1 MDNTDKEFHLLLV
14 PPEGG
19 KRRIPCDSVRFQIP
33 DGKNGRGGGSVGIR
47 KGHTDALAAV
57 APGILTATKNGE
69 PVFRAKVGE
78 GIAAV
83 TGDSVTVLAAFEPA

>member
-1 MDNTDKEFHLLLV
+1 MDKQREFHLLLV

-47 KGHTDALAAV
+47 KGHTDALATV
-57 APGILTATKNGE
+57 APGILTASKNGE
-69 PVFRAKVGE
+69 PVFRGRS
-78 GIAAV
+78 GR
-83 TGDSVTVLAAFEPA
+83 GSPP